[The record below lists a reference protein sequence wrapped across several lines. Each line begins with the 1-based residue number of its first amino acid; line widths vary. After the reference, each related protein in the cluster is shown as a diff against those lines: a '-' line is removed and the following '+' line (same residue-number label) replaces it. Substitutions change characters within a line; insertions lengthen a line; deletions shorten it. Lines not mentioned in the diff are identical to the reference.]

1 MTKDRIRISMKSV
14 SQRIIAAVY
23 AAGTMTTAELIQTLS
38 DIPQPTVYRYVRDLL
53 ETGALEVAGEERKRG
68 GVERTLKIAAAPE
81 GGYDVFASAMLCVQE
96 SFRRYFEL
104 DNPDPIRDM
113 LTFSGSTL
121 MLDDGEYATLLS
133 EIGKLIEASLNK
145 EKRDGR
151 RERQLYIL
159 SAPVVEDNK

>member
-1 MTKDRIRISMKSV
+1 
-14 SQRIIAAVY
+14 
-23 AAGTMTTAELIQTLS
+23 
-38 DIPQPTVYRYVRDLL
+38 
-53 ETGALEVAGEERKRG
+53 
-68 GVERTLKIAAAPE
+68 
-81 GGYDVFASAMLCVQE
+81 
-96 SFRRYFEL
+96 
-104 DNPDPIRDM
+104 
-113 LTFSGSTL
+113 

>member
-1 MTKDRIRISMKSV
+1 
-14 SQRIIAAVY
+14 
-23 AAGTMTTAELIQTLS
+23 
-38 DIPQPTVYRYVRDLL
+38 
-53 ETGALEVAGEERKRG
+53 
-68 GVERTLKIAAAPE
+68 
-81 GGYDVFASAMLCVQE
+81 
-96 SFRRYFEL
+96 
-104 DNPDPIRDM
+104 IRDM
-113 LTFSGSTL
+113 LTFSGATL

>member
-68 GVERTLKIAAAPE
+68 GVERTLKIAPAPD
-81 GGYDVFASAMLCVQE
+81 GGFDVFASAMLCVRE
-96 SFRRYFEL
+96 SF
-104 DNPDPIRDM
+104 
-113 LTFSGSTL
+113 
-121 MLDDGEYATLLS
+121 
-133 EIGKLIEASLNK
+133 
-145 EKRDGR
+145 
-151 RERQLYIL
+151 
-159 SAPVVEDNK
+159 